1 MMSEEDRTTHDPRI
15 TTHASLLFVLLVLAA
30 GCATL
35 DKNECLRADWYAIG
49 LEDGARGRPV
59 ERLGEHRR
67 ACAEHGVTLQTERYL
82 AGRNEGLKSYCT
94 YEKGFSVGRAGQSYA
109 GVCPAGVAGNFTA
122 GFQRGKEIHDLR
134 RRLDTVQEQIRKT
147 KAALTAGIPNPRV
160 REAEVARLEDLS
172 REAEQLEGRIAGLEG
187 R

>member
-1 MMSEEDRTTHDPRI
+1 MSMRAGI
-15 TTHASLLFVLLVLAA
+15 QVSVVLVLFTLVS

-59 ERLGEHRR
+59 EYLGDHRR
-67 ACAEHGVTLQTERYL
+67 ACAEHGVTPQIERYL

-94 YEKGFSVGRAGQSYA
+94 YDRGFAAGRSGQAYS
-109 GVCPAGVAGNFTA
+109 GVCPAGLAGNFSA
-122 GFQRGKEIHDLR
+122 GYQRGREIHDLR
-134 RRLDTVQEQIRKT
+134 RRLDTVQEQIRRT
-147 KAALTAGIPNPRV
+147 KAALTAGIPNPKARA
-160 REAEVARLEDLS
+160 AEVDRLEDLS
-172 REAEQLEGRIAGLEG
+172 REAEQLEQRIAALDN

>member
-1 MMSEEDRTTHDPRI
+1 MSAARR
-15 TTHASLLFVLLVLAA
+15 ASLLLMLAGLLP

-35 DKNECLRADWYAIG
+35 DRDQCLRADWYAIG
-49 LEDGARGRPV
+49 LEDGARGQPL
-59 ERLGEHRR
+59 ERSGDHRR
-67 ACAEHGVTLQTERYL
+67 ACAEHGVTPKIEPYL

-94 YEKGFSVGRAGQSYA
+94 YEKGLSVGRSGQSYS
-109 GVCPAGVAGNFTA
+109 GVCPAGLAGNFTA
-122 GFQRGKEIHDLR
+122 GFQRGKDIHDLR

-147 KAALTAGIPNPRV
+147 KAALTAGIPNPRA

-172 REAEQLEGRIAGLEG
+172 REAEQLEQRIAALEG

>member
-1 MMSEEDRTTHDPRI
+1 MPALRTVS
-15 TTHASLLFVLLVLAA
+15 SLALLALLA

-35 DKNECLRADWYAIG
+35 GKEECLRADWYAIG
-49 LEDGARGRPV
+49 LEDGARGRPL
-59 ERLGEHRR
+59 ERAGDHRR
-67 ACAEHGVTLQTERYL
+67 ACAEHGVTPKIEPYL

-94 YEKGFSVGRAGQSYA
+94 YEKGFSAGRSGQSYA
-109 GVCPAGVAGNFTA
+109 GVCPADLAGNFTSD
-122 GFQRGKEIHDLR
+122 FQRGKDIYDVR
-134 RRLDTVQEQIRKT
+134 RRLDTVNEQIRKT

-172 REAEQLEGRIAGLEG
+172 REAEQLEQRIAALES

>member
-1 MMSEEDRTTHDPRI
+1 MSEENQTAHDPRV
-15 TTHASLLFVLLVLAA
+15 TLHASLLFVLLVLVA

-35 DKNECLRADWYAIG
+35 NKDQCLRADWYAIG
-49 LEDGARGRPV
+49 LEDGARGQPL
-59 ERLGEHRR
+59 ERAGDHRR
-67 ACAEHGVTLQTERYL
+67 ACAEHGVTPRIEPYL

-94 YEKGFSVGRAGQSYA
+94 YEKGLSVGRAGQSYS
-109 GVCPAGVAGNFTA
+109 GVCPAGLAGNFTA
-122 GFQRGKEIHDLR
+122 GFQRGKDTYDLR
-134 RRLDTVQEQIRKT
+134 RRLETVNEQIRKT

-172 REAEQLEGRIAGLEG
+172 REAEQLEQRIAALEG